1 MLPLLGIP
9 VKTYLTLTI
18 AGLAMGM
25 LLFLIASGVSII
37 FGLMDVLNFA
47 HGALFAWGAYVG
59 FSVFGWL
66 REWVE
71 ADSVLQNF
79 GVFLVAIL
87 AAMVAVA
94 VLGIILERVIVR
106 RVYGNHL
113 FQILITFGATI
124 VLVEL
129 IRVFWGPNDEV
140 MTVPLTFRG
149 NWDIFDIIIARYRII
164 CILIGIIVYAV
175 IQLILKKTKLG
186 TIVRAGVENL
196 EMVQA
201 MGHNIFLLF
210 TGVFAVGAGLAALG
224 GLSMSIFSLQ
234 VYPDMGSTYLLF
246 AFIVVIIGGLGK
258 CNRFPGGCP
267 HRRAFLQL
275 RGLSGPLGRRR
286 RQHYNYDYY
295 PSHSADRAVCGREI
309 ERVASC
315 GFRVS
320 GYELRVG
327 SGYWMLD
334 AICWVMVTGYLT

>member
-1 MLPLLGIP
+1 MSETAIKRWNKELTIVGAVILFMLPLLGIP
-9 VKTYLTLTI
+9 FKTYLTLTI

-59 FSVFGWL
+59 FSVFGRL

-71 ADSVLQNF
+71 AESVLQNF

-94 VLGIILERVIVR
+94 LLGIILERVIVR

-140 MTVPLTFRG
+140 MTVPQTFRG
-149 NWDIFDIIIARYRII
+149 NWDIFDIIIAKYRVI
-164 CILIGIIVYAV
+164 CIFIGIAVYTV
-175 IQLILKKTKLG
+175 IQLILKKTKIG

-210 TGVFAVGAGLAALG
+210 TGVFAVGAALAALG

-234 VYPDMGSTYLLF
+234 VYPDMGSTFLLF
-246 AFIVVIIGGLGK
+246 AFIVVIIGGLGSIT
-258 CNRFPGGCP
+258 GSLVG
-267 HRRAFLQL
+267 ALIV
-275 RGLSGPLGRRR
+275 GLS
-286 RQHYNYDYY
+286 YNY
-295 PSHSADRAVCGREI
+295 
-309 ERVASC
+309 VAYLVPWAAA
-315 GFRVS
+315 GVNIIIMIIILLIRP
-320 GYELRVG
+320 
-327 SGYWMLD
+327 
-334 AICWVMVTGYLT
+334 TGLFPAGK

>member
-1 MLPLLGIP
+1 MSETAIKRWNKELTIVGAVILFMLPLLGIP

-59 FSVFGWL
+59 FSVFGRL

-71 ADSVLQNF
+71 AESVLQNF

-140 MTVPLTFRG
+140 MTVPQTFRG
-149 NWDIFDIIIARYRII
+149 NWDIFDIIIAKYRVI
-164 CILIGIIVYAV
+164 CIFIGIAVYTV
-175 IQLILKKTKLG
+175 IQLILKKTKIG

-210 TGVFAVGAGLAALG
+210 TGVFAVGAALAALG

-234 VYPDMGSTYLLF
+234 VYPDMGSTFLLF
-246 AFIVVIIGGLGK
+246 AFIVVIIGGLGSIT
-258 CNRFPGGCP
+258 GSLVG
-267 HRRAFLQL
+267 ALIV
-275 RGLSGPLGRRR
+275 GLS
-286 RQHYNYDYY
+286 YNY
-295 PSHSADRAVCGREI
+295 
-309 ERVASC
+309 VAYLVPWAAA
-315 GFRVS
+315 GVNIIIMIIILLIRP
-320 GYELRVG
+320 
-327 SGYWMLD
+327 
-334 AICWVMVTGYLT
+334 TGLFPAGK

>member
-1 MLPLLGIP
+1 MTETVLQRWSKEFIIAGAIVFCLLPLLGMSLT
-9 VKTYLTLTI
+9 TYFTLTI
-18 AGLAMGM
+18 AGFAMGM

-47 HGALFAWGAYVG
+47 HGALFAWGAYFG
-59 FSVFGWL
+59 FTVFGL
-66 REWVE
+66 LSHWVE
-71 ADSVLQNF
+71 APSALQNV
-79 GVFLVAIL
+79 GVFLLSIMVAMIAVAI
-87 AAMVAVA
+87 
-94 VLGIILERVIVR
+94 LGIILERVIVR

-149 NWDIFDIIIARYRII
+149 NWDIFDVIVQKYRVI
-164 CILIGIIVYAV
+164 CILIGLAVYTV

-186 TIVRAGVENL
+186 TIVRAGVENR

-224 GLSMSIFSLQ
+224 GLAMSIFSLQ

-246 AFIVVIIGGLGK
+246 AFIVVIIGGLGSVT
-258 CNRFPGGCP
+258 GSLVG
-267 HRRAFLQL
+267 ALIV
-275 RGLSGPLGRRR
+275 GLA
-286 RQHYNYDYY
+286 YNYVAYLV
-295 PSHSADRAVCGREI
+295 PWAAAAVNI
-309 ERVASC
+309 LIMIIILL
-315 GFRVS
+315 
-320 GYELRVG
+320 LRP
-327 SGYWMLD
+327 
-334 AICWVMVTGYLT
+334 TGLFPAGK

>member
-1 MLPLLGIP
+1 MSPKGANRLSPELTIVVGAAIILMLPMLGIP

-66 REWVE
+66 IKWVE
-71 ADSVLQNF
+71 ADSILQNL
-79 GVFLVAIL
+79 GVFLAAIL
-87 AAMVAVA
+87 AAMLAVA

-149 NWDIFDIIIARYRII
+149 SWDIFDVIIARYRII
-164 CILIGIIVYAV
+164 CILIGIIVYTV
-175 IQLILKKTKLG
+175 IQLILKRTKLG

-210 TGVFAVGAGLAALG
+210 TGVFAVGAALAAQG

-246 AFIVVIIGGLGK
+246 AFIVVIIGGLGSVT
-258 CNRFPGGCP
+258 GSLVG
-267 HRRAFLQL
+267 ALIV
-275 RGLSGPLGRRR
+275 GLS
-286 RQHYNYDYY
+286 YNYVAYLV
-295 PSHSADRAVCGREI
+295 PWAAAGINIVIMIVILLIRPTGLFAAGR
-309 ERVASC
+309 
-315 GFRVS
+315 
-320 GYELRVG
+320 
-327 SGYWMLD
+327 
-334 AICWVMVTGYLT
+334 

>member
-1 MLPLLGIP
+1 MVEKAFKRWSKELIIVGAVLFLMLPLLGIP
-9 VKTYLTLTI
+9 AKTYLTLTI

-25 LLFLIASGVSII
+25 LLFLISSGVSII

-59 FSVFGWL
+59 FSVFKMLGH
-66 REWVE
+66 WVE
-71 ADSVLQNF
+71 ADSVFQNF
-79 GVFLVAIL
+79 AVFIVAIL

-94 VLGIILERVIVR
+94 ILGSILEKALIR

-129 IRVFWGPNDEV
+129 IRVVWGPNDEV
-140 MTVPLTFRG
+140 MAVPLTFRG
-149 NWDIFDIIIARYRII
+149 NWDIFDVIIERYRII
-164 CILIGIIVYAV
+164 CILIGIVVYSV

-186 TIVRAGVENL
+186 TIIRAGVENI

-224 GLSMSIFSLQ
+224 GLTMSIFSLQ

-246 AFIVVIIGGLGK
+246 AFIVVIIGGLGSVT
-258 CNRFPGGCP
+258 GSLVG
-267 HRRAFLQL
+267 ALL
-275 RGLSGPLGRRR
+275 VGLT
-286 RQHYNYDYY
+286 YNY
-295 PSHSADRAVCGREI
+295 
-309 ERVASC
+309 VAYLVPWAAA
-315 GFRVS
+315 GVNILIMMIILLIRPTGLFP
-320 GYELRVG
+320 VG
-327 SGYWMLD
+327 K
-334 AICWVMVTGYLT
+334 

>member
-1 MLPLLGIP
+1 MSQPGTKRWRTEFSIVVGAAILLLLPLLGIP

-25 LLFLIASGVSII
+25 LLFLVASGVSII

-66 REWVE
+66 RKWVE
-71 ADSVLQNF
+71 ADSFLQNF
-79 GVFLVAIL
+79 GVFLIAIFAAMLAVAIL
-87 AAMVAVA
+87 GV
-94 VLGIILERVIVR
+94 ILERFIVR

-113 FQILITFGATI
+113 FQILITFGVTI

-149 NWDIFDIIIARYRII
+149 NWDIFDVIIARYRII
-164 CILIGIIVYAV
+164 CILIGIIVYTV
-175 IQLILKKTKLG
+175 IQFILKKTKIG

-210 TGVFAVGAGLAALG
+210 TGVFAAGAALAALG

-246 AFIVVIIGGLGK
+246 AFIVVIIGGLGSVT
-258 CNRFPGGCP
+258 GSLVG
-267 HRRAFLQL
+267 ALIV
-275 RGLSGPLGRRR
+275 GLS
-286 RQHYNYDYY
+286 YNY
-295 PSHSADRAVCGREI
+295 
-309 ERVASC
+309 VAYLMPWAAA
-315 GFRVS
+315 GVNI
-320 GYELRVG
+320 L
-327 SGYWMLD
+327 
-334 AICWVMVTGYLT
+334 IMVVVLLIRPTGLFAAGK